1 MKKILLFLFVMGIGV
16 GLLAQSTYS
25 FKLDPRHKDIYE
37 GYVID
42 KEPVKEEAI
51 TSAKVKQST
60 IPDGQRDA
68 AAISIIDIGTSANA
82 WTYNSN
88 NAGNQKSIVWHEPE
102 LGIVTNFHRDGGDL
116 NPTAFSGDYT
126 YDISFDNGSTWTN
139 NIKCYIAVN
148 NSGGSDGDASRYPSH
163 GIYNPTGEVEDAYV
177 AFFGPNLDGSNSN
190 TPGAGWGGYTHGV
203 ANISDPTDTTGN
215 YNTRTSNVG
224 DGVYQYIPDAFEV
237 SSLGLAMTVDVNVNW
252 TSGAGVY
259 EGALTRTFGEWDDDE
274 MDIVYD
280 QELWDYETDLEYGS
294 PWFTSIAWAPDGLTG
309 YVAFLGNNGETW
321 NTGDMRHSIYPL
333 FYKTIDGGEN
343 WEGPTAI
350 QIDGPDGIGGIV
362 DHLLTDE
369 QIASIYVAPVP
380 ERDEIPYT
388 FLGDFEIACSAGGNL
403 LVAGVIAAAGEST
416 SEGGISFFVEQEL
429 GALMLL
435 YTTDGGET
443 FFAEE
448 MGRTYQYTGTWGDML
463 EANRTQITTSADGT
477 KVFVSWLDNDTED
490 EPDNSRPNIYCR
502 GMDLMTG
509 MKTRD
514 LNETDVV
521 DGPTNVTYFSLAW
534 NQALFGTVAKT
545 AIDVDG
551 GWEMAYTYGQLTD
564 NDPGLPTQWK
574 YIQGFQYMESDFMV
588 TGINDPIDAQANN
601 ATVSQNY
608 PNPFSGQS
616 SVTVTLE
623 EGADLSLEVFS
634 LTGQLVSLN
643 QYGYTPQGTTTLTID
658 GADLV
663 PGVYFY
669 TVTAGETKVTQK
681 MIVE

>member
-1 MKKILLFLFVMGIGV
+1 MKKILLFLFVMGVGV

-25 FKLDPRHKDIYE
+25 FKMDPEHRDIYDKIL
-37 GYVID
+37 ID
-42 KEPVKEEAI
+42 QEPSKEEAI
-51 TSAKVKQST
+51 TSAKVKQNT
-60 IPDGQRDA
+60 IPDGQRDG

-88 NAGNQKSIVWHEPE
+88 NVGNQKSIVWHEPS
-102 LGIVTNFHRDGGDL
+102 LGIVTNFHRDGGVL

-126 YDISFDNGSTWTN
+126 YDISFDNGATWTN
-139 NIKCYIAVN
+139 NIKCFRAVN
-148 NSGGSDGDASRYPSH
+148 NNGGSDGDASRYPSH
-163 GIYNPTGEVEDAYV
+163 GILNPTGNVEDAYV

-190 TPGAGWGGYTHGV
+190 TPGAGWGGYSHGV
-203 ANISDPTDTTGN
+203 ANISDPADTTGN
-215 YNTRTSNVG
+215 YNTRTSDVEG
-224 DGVYQYIPDAFEV
+224 GVYQYIPDAFDV
-237 SSLGLAMTVDVNVNW
+237 NGAGLAMCADINTNW
-252 TSGAGVY
+252 TSGTGVY
-259 EGALTRTFGEWDDDE
+259 EGALTITWGEWDEDE
-274 MDIVYD
+274 MDIVYE
-280 QELWDYETDLEYGS
+280 QELFDYESDLEYGS
-294 PWFTSIAWAPDGLTG
+294 PWFTSIAWDPTG
-309 YVAFLGNNGETW
+309 TIGYIAFLGNNGETW
-321 NTGDMRHSIYPL
+321 NTGDARHSVYPL
-333 FYKTIDGGEN
+333 YFKTMDGGEN
-343 WEGPTAI
+343 WDGPFAI

-369 QIASIYVAPVP
+369 QIAELYTAPVP

-388 FLGDFEIACSAGGNL
+388 YTGDFEVACSASGNL
-403 LVAGVIAAAGEST
+403 HIAGVVCAAGEST
-416 SEGGISFFVEQEL
+416 SEGGISFFIAGGL
-429 GALMLL
+429 GAVLDV
-435 YTTDGGET
+435 YTTDGGT
-443 FFAEE
+443 TWFAEE
-448 MGRTYQYTGTWGDML
+448 MGRTWQYSGAWGDMA
-463 EANRTQITTSADGT
+463 EGNRTQITMNSAGD
-477 KVFVSWLDNDTED
+477 KVFISWLDNDTED

-502 GMDLMTG
+502 GMDLVTG

-551 GWEMAYTYGQLTD
+551 GWEMPYTYGQLTD
-564 NDPGLPTQWK
+564 GDPGLPAQWK

-588 TGINDPIDAQANN
+588 TGINDPIDAQANI
-601 ATVSQNY
+601 ATVTQNY
-608 PNPFSGQS
+608 PNPFSGQT

-623 EGADLSLEVFS
+623 EGADMSLEVFS
-634 LTGQLVSLN
+634 LTGQQVLLN
-643 QYGYTPQGTTTLTID
+643 QYGYTPQGTTTLTIN